1 MHSSSSVPRVRTLTT
16 LLEGGSF
23 FEGPLWH
30 DGRWWVSDF
39 YRGLVQAIDPDGR
52 AEEVMQVPTAPSGL
66 GWLPDGSLL
75 VVSMADRRVLRRAP
89 DGEVSVHADLAEHVE
104 FALNDMVV
112 DAQGRAYVGNF
123 GFDLMNG
130 AFPATTSLFRVDP
143 DGSVTEV
150 ADEMMFPNGSV
161 ITPDGGTLV
170 VGETGAGRYSA
181 FTIAE
186 DGSLSDRRVWAQVGE
201 PAPMAPLGEMLEQ
214 LEFEP
219 DGCCLDAEGR
229 IWAADAKY
237 GRCIRLAEGGDI
249 LDEIPGPEGMGVF
262 ACMLGGEDG
271 RTLLM
276 CAAPSFLAHERMG
289 KTDGL
294 LVTAQVDVAR
304 AGLP

>member
-1 MHSSSSVPRVRTLTT
+1 
-16 LLEGGSF
+16 
-23 FEGPLWH
+23 
-30 DGRWWVSDF
+30 
-39 YRGLVQAIDPDGR
+39 
-52 AEEVMQVPTAPSGL
+52 
-66 GWLPDGSLL
+66 
-75 VVSMADRRVLRRAP
+75 MANRRMLRRSP
-89 DGEVSVHADLAEHVE
+89 DGEVTVHADLADRVE

-130 AFPATTSLFRVDP
+130 GFPATTSLFRVDP

-150 ADEMMFPNGSV
+150 ADGMMFPNGSV
-161 ITPDGGTLV
+161 ITPDGGTLI

-186 DGSLSDRRVWAQVGE
+186 DGSLSDRRVWAQLGE
-201 PAPMAPLGEMLEQ
+201 PAPIAPLGEMLEQ

-237 GRCIRLAEGGDI
+237 ARCVRLAEGGEI
-249 LDEIPGPEGMGVF
+249 LDEIPSPEGMAVW
-262 ACMLGGEDG
+262 ACMLGGTDG

-276 CAAPSFLAHERMG
+276 CLAPTFLAHERVG
-289 KTDGL
+289 KTDAQ
-294 LVTAQVDVAR
+294 LVTTQVDVPR

>member
-16 LLEGGSF
+16 LLGGGAF
-23 FEGPLWH
+23 FEGPRWH

-52 AEEVMQVPTAPSGL
+52 AEEVMQVPAAPSGL

-75 VVSMADRRVLRRAP
+75 VVSMADRRVLRRAS

-112 DAQGRAYVGNF
+112 DARGRAYVGNF

-130 AFPATTSLFRVDP
+130 GFPATTSLFRVDP

-150 ADEMMFPNGSV
+150 ADGVMFPNGSV
-161 ITPDGGTLV
+161 ITPDGGTLI

-181 FTIAE
+181 FAIAE

-201 PAPMAPLGEMLEQ
+201 PPPIAPLGEMLDA

-219 DGCCLDAEGR
+219 DGCGLDAEGR

-237 GRCIRLAEGGDI
+237 GRCIRLAEGGEI

-276 CAAPSFLAHERMG
+276 CAAPGFLAHERMG

-294 LVTAQVDVAR
+294 LVTVQVDVPR